1 MFSGYDEATSRCEEE
16 DYSLLD
22 HLTPG
27 STKFVTSKVDQ
38 DRTGSKSLMI
48 WLGTQ
53 RQRTSNFR
61 GEEWRW
67 QSSKQKVASLDWAKG
82 QPNNYNQARCSNS
95 KKLCSH
101 IFFLRQ
107 NIKVCH
113 CDFTV
118 FYNNFLDR
126 VRILAGHRA
135 CHVTYLSGIFSLNL
149 MLHK

>member
-1 MFSGYDEATSRCEEE
+1 MLLYVFSKKISNLISLFSGYDEATSRCEEE

-95 KKLCSH
+95 KKYSH
-101 IFFLRQ
+101 QISVPL
-107 NIKVCH
+107 
-113 CDFTV
+113 
-118 FYNNFLDR
+118 
-126 VRILAGHRA
+126 
-135 CHVTYLSGIFSLNL
+135 
-149 MLHK
+149 

>member
-1 MFSGYDEATSRCEEE
+1 MCIVIIYVYSKKLIKLISLFSGYDEATSRCEEE

-82 QPNNYNQARCSNS
+82 QPNNYNQARCSNF
-95 KKLCSH
+95 KKYSHQISVPLWFHGFFCS
-101 IFFLRQ
+101 F
-107 NIKVCH
+107 KK
-113 CDFTV
+113 
-118 FYNNFLDR
+118 
-126 VRILAGHRA
+126 
-135 CHVTYLSGIFSLNL
+135 YLSL
-149 MLHK
+149 LHGFTII

>member
-1 MFSGYDEATSRCEEE
+1 MASLYPEKNHITKNPVGGRSFYSYHLCTFKKFGLLISGYDEATSRCEEE

-82 QPNNYNQARCSNS
+82 QPNNYNQARCSNF
-95 KKLCSH
+95 KKYSH
-101 IFFLRQ
+101 QISVPL
-107 NIKVCH
+107 
-113 CDFTV
+113 
-118 FYNNFLDR
+118 
-126 VRILAGHRA
+126 
-135 CHVTYLSGIFSLNL
+135 
-149 MLHK
+149 

>member
-1 MFSGYDEATSRCEEE
+1 MCIVIIYVYSKKLIKLISLFSGYDEATSRCEEE

-82 QPNNYNQARCSNS
+82 QPNNYNQARCSNF
-95 KKLCSH
+95 KKYSH
-101 IFFLRQ
+101 QISVPLWFHGFFVPSE
-107 NIKVCH
+107 NIYLF
-113 CDFTV
+113 FTV
-118 FYNNFLDR
+118 LQ
-126 VRILAGHRA
+126 
-135 CHVTYLSGIFSLNL
+135 
-149 MLHK
+149 

>member
-1 MFSGYDEATSRCEEE
+1 M
-16 DYSLLD
+16 D

-95 KKLCSH
+95 KKCSQTKY
-101 IFFLRQ
+101 LRKK
-107 NIKVCH
+107 ISVP
-113 CDFTV
+113 
-118 FYNNFLDR
+118 L
-126 VRILAGHRA
+126 
-135 CHVTYLSGIFSLNL
+135 
-149 MLHK
+149 